1 MLAFGSLAFASPW
14 LLLALAG
21 LPVIWWL
28 LRVTPPTP
36 RRIAFP
42 AIRLLLGLVPREVTP
57 ARTPLWLILL
67 RMAIAALVIVGA
79 AHPLL
84 NPQAQLSGAG
94 PLLLIVDDGW
104 AAASDWAARQA
115 ALGDLLAEAEREGR
129 QVVLVTTAP
138 SGSDTAPPALAPVRA
153 VDARAAI
160 EALQPKPWPVDRRS
174 ALARL
179 RKLALP
185 GANAAIWLSDGVGDA
200 GGAKALAAYLDGH
213 GSLQYLTAG
222 ADHAPLLLAAGD
234 REAKQLSAVLRSLP
248 TAKPRLYEVRASGGD
263 GRFLAHQAVTIEPG
277 AVSAEAKLAMPN
289 ELRNQTAR
297 IEIEG
302 QQSAGAVVLVD
313 ERWRRRPVGIAA
325 ATNADGQPLLS
336 ENYYLER
343 ALEPFTEIRRGHA
356 ADLLKRQLA
365 VLIFADSSPDS
376 PAEAA
381 AIEKWVDA
389 GGLLLRFAG
398 PRLAE
403 ADDKLL
409 PVRLRRGG
417 RTIGGAMS
425 WEQPAKLAPFTPDS
439 PFAGLSIPADV
450 TVSRQ
455 VLAEPDVDLAAK
467 TWARLADGTPL
478 VTAEKRGHGWVVLVH
493 TTANADWS
501 NLALSGL
508 FVEMMRR
515 VVAMSQGVAAASE
528 ARLPP
533 IETLDGFGHLQRAPP
548 TARPIS
554 GKDIATM
561 TVSPQ
566 HPPGFYG
573 TQDVRRALNLS
584 AGIPELKPIA
594 DLPTTTRRETFG
606 RGGEVDLRAP
616 ALTAALLLALVD
628 LLVAYGLRGLLW
640 RRPAQV
646 AGTLLLVVL
655 ACPTVARADDAFV
668 VRATSELRLAYVRTG
683 NDEVDSESRAG
694 LIGLGDALNRRTAV
708 EIGDPLAVDIET
720 DELIF
725 FPLLYWPVTADQ
737 PPPSPKAV
745 ERINRY
751 LETGGTILFDTRD
764 GDEQSPGPFG
774 GAAIAAERLRRL
786 TAGINMPP
794 LVPIPPDH
802 VLTKSFYL
810 LHEFPGRWN
819 VGTLWVEPVDGQ
831 VNDGVSSVIVGADDW
846 AGAWAVDRDGQALY
860 AAVPGGEQQRE
871 MALRF
876 GINLV
881 MYVLTGNYKSDQV
894 HVPAILERLGQ

>member
-1 MLAFGSLAFASPW
+1 MLALGSLAFASPW
-14 LLLALAG
+14 LLSALAG
-21 LPVIWWL
+21 LPIVWWL
-28 LRVTPPTP
+28 LRVTPPAP

-42 AIRLLLGLVPREVTP
+42 AIRLLLRLTPREVTP

-84 NPQAQLSGAG
+84 NPQAQLAGAG
-94 PLLLIVDDGW
+94 PLILVVDDGW
-104 AAASDWAARQA
+104 AAARDWPARQA
-115 ALGDLLAEAEREGR
+115 ALDNLLAEAEREDR
-129 QVVLVTTAP
+129 QIVLLTTAP
-138 SGSDTAPPALAPVRA
+138 AGGDTAPPALAPIRA
-153 VDARAAI
+153 ADARSAI
-160 EALQPKPWPVDRRS
+160 DALQPKPWPANRRA

-179 RKLALP
+179 QKLSLAGSP
-185 GANAAIWLSDGVGDA
+185 AAIWLSDGVDDSGNAKTLA
-200 GGAKALAAYLDGH
+200 GYLDNR

-222 ADHAPLLLAAGD
+222 SDQEPVLLAAGD
-234 REAKQLSAVLRSLP
+234 REATDLTVVLRSLP
-248 TAKPRLYEVRASGGD
+248 TPKPRLYEVRASGGD
-263 GRFLAHQAVTIEPG
+263 GRFLTRQAATIPPG
-277 AVSAEAKLAMPN
+277 ASSAEVALAMPN
-289 ELRNQTAR
+289 ELRNQTTR
-297 IEIEG
+297 IEVEDG
-302 QQSAGAVVLVD
+302 QSAGAVLLVD

-325 ATNADGQPLLS
+325 PPNAEGQPLLS

-343 ALEPFTEIRRGHA
+343 ALQPFTEVRRGHA

-365 VLIFADSSPDS
+365 VLIFADSNPNS
-376 PAEAA
+376 PAEAE
-381 AIEKWVDA
+381 AIEKWVDS
-389 GGLLLRFAG
+389 GGMLLRFAG

-403 ADDKLL
+403 KDDNLL

-425 WEQPAKLAPFTPDS
+425 WEQPAKLAPFAPDS
-439 PFAGLSIPADV
+439 PFAGLAIPADV

-455 VLAEPDVDLAAK
+455 VLAEPDIELAGK

-478 VTAEKRGHGWVVLVH
+478 VTAEKRGRGWIVLVH
-493 TTANADWS
+493 TTANTDWS

-508 FVEMMRR
+508 FVQMLRR
-515 VVAMSQGVAAASE
+515 IVGMSQGVAAASE
-528 ARLPP
+528 TTLPP
-533 IETLDGFGHLQRAPP
+533 IETLDGFGRLERAPS
-548 TARPIS
+548 TARPLAE
-554 GKDIATM
+554 KDLAAAA
-561 TVSPQ
+561 VSPQ

-573 TQDVRRALNLS
+573 TEDSRRALNLS
-584 AGIPELKPIA
+584 AAISGLKPIE
-594 DLPTTTRRETFG
+594 DLPADAHRETFG
-606 RGGEVDLRAP
+606 RGDEVDLRAP
-616 ALTAALLLALVD
+616 VLTAALILALVD
-628 LLVAYGLRGLLW
+628 LLIGYGLRGLF
-640 RRPAQV
+640 RRGPARV
-646 AGTLLLVVL
+646 AGAILLAMFAL
-655 ACPTVARADDAFV
+655 APPARADDAFV

-683 NDEVDSESRAG
+683 NDEVDNVSRAG
-694 LIGLGDALNRRTAV
+694 LLGLGDALNRRTAV
-708 EIGDPLAVDIET
+708 ETGDPLAVDIEA

-764 GDEQSPGPFG
+764 GDEQAPGPFG

-786 TAGINMPP
+786 TTGINMPP

-819 VGTLWVEPVDGQ
+819 VGTLWVEPVDDH
-831 VNDGVSSVIVGADDW
+831 VNDGVSSVIVGANDW
-846 AGAWAVDRDGQALY
+846 AGAWAVDKDGQPLY
-860 AAVPGGEQQRE
+860 AVVPGGEEQRE